1 MGTTGTRHQILWPT
15 THLINHKATGVNHEI
30 IFTHQIIFGLVSFDT
45 DQGQIHVEVTVQP
58 ATEAELAMPQALMI
72 KEAKRKLRLGNKLP
86 TEVISMTVHDMLM
99 SRVA

>member
-1 MGTTGTRHQILWPT
+1 MH
-15 THLINHKATGVNHEI
+15 I
-30 IFTHQIIFGLVSFDT
+30 ITARTSNICRLEDHQIIYCLVSFDT

-58 ATEAELAMPQALMI
+58 ETEAELVMPQAAMI

-86 TEVISMTVHDMLM
+86 TEVISMTVHDILM

>member
-1 MGTTGTRHQILWPT
+1 MY
-15 THLINHKATGVNHEI
+15 I
-30 IFTHQIIFGLVSFDT
+30 IAARRSNVRRLGDHQIIFGLVSFDT

-58 ATEAELAMPQALMI
+58 ETEAKLAMPQAAMI

>member
-1 MGTTGTRHQILWPT
+1 MY
-15 THLINHKATGVNHEI
+15 I
-30 IFTHQIIFGLVSFDT
+30 IAARRSNVRRLEDHQIIFGLVSFDT

-58 ATEAELAMPQALMI
+58 ETEPKLAMPQAAMN

>member
-1 MGTTGTRHQILWPT
+1 MRNAHYYGTHIKCPQTGRSSNHLWP
-15 THLINHKATGVNHEI
+15 GC
-30 IFTHQIIFGLVSFDT
+30 FDT

-58 ATEAELAMPQALMI
+58 ETEAELAMPQAAMI

>member
-1 MGTTGTRHQILWPT
+1 MH
-15 THLINHKATGVNHEI
+15 I
-30 IFTHQIIFGLVSFDT
+30 ITARTSNVRRLEDHQIIFGLVSLIQTKGKSMSRSRFNQKPRPT
-45 DQGQIHVEVTVQP
+45 CHAP
-58 ATEAELAMPQALMI
+58 SPMI

>member
-1 MGTTGTRHQILWPT
+1 MH
-15 THLINHKATGVNHEI
+15 I
-30 IFTHQIIFGLVSFDT
+30 ITARTSNVRRLEDRQIIFGLVSFDT

-58 ATEAELAMPQALMI
+58 ETEAELAMPQALMI

>member
-1 MGTTGTRHQILWPT
+1 M
-15 THLINHKATGVNHEI
+15 HLITARTSNVRRLED
-30 IFTHQIIFGLVSFDT
+30 HQIIFGLVSFDT

-58 ATEAELAMPQALMI
+58 ETETE
-72 KEAKRKLRLGNKLP
+72 RKLRLGNKLP

>member
-1 MGTTGTRHQILWPT
+1 MH
-15 THLINHKATGVNHEI
+15 I
-30 IFTHQIIFGLVSFDT
+30 ITARTSNVRRLEDHQIIFGLVSFNT

-58 ATEAELAMPQALMI
+58 E
-72 KEAKRKLRLGNKLP
+72 

>member
-1 MGTTGTRHQILWPT
+1 MY
-15 THLINHKATGVNHEI
+15 I
-30 IFTHQIIFGLVSFDT
+30 IAARRSNVRRLEDHQIIFGLVSFDT

-58 ATEAELAMPQALMI
+58 ETEAELAMPQALMI